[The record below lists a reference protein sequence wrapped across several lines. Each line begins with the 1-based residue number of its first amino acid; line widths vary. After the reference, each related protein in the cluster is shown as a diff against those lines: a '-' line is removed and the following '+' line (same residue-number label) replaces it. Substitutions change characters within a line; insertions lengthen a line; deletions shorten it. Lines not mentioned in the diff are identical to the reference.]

1 MLEILTIIFNV
12 ILKFKILEAIIPLI
26 LLMIIVWLLGGNR
39 NIILGLLFNT
49 IFGFIF
55 LILLKLIGFITVI
68 TSIDVIVVSVGG
80 VIGIIYIL
88 VKSIIF

>member
-1 MLEILTIIFNV
+1 MLENLSTILNA
-12 ILKFKILEAIIPLI
+12 ILNFKILEAIIPLV

>member
-1 MLEILTIIFNV
+1 MLEILTNILNV

-26 LLMIIVWLLGGNR
+26 LLMITVWLLGGNR

-55 LILLKLIGFITVI
+55 LILLRLIGFITVI
-68 TSIDVIVVSVGG
+68 TSIDVIIVSIGG
-80 VIGIIYIL
+80 IIGIIYIL

>member
-1 MLEILTIIFNV
+1 MLKILTTIFNM

-49 IFGFIF
+49 IFGFVF
-55 LILLKLIGFITVI
+55 LILLKLIGFITII
-68 TSIDVIVVSVGG
+68 TSIDVIVTSVGG
-80 VIGIIYIL
+80 IIGIIYIL

>member
-1 MLEILTIIFNV
+1 MLEILTTIFNV
-12 ILKFKILEAIIPLI
+12 ILKFKILEAIIPLV
-26 LLMIIVWLLGGNR
+26 LLMIVVWLLGGNR

-68 TSIDVIVVSVGG
+68 TSIDVIAVSLGG
-80 VIGIIYIL
+80 IIGIIYIL

>member
-1 MLEILTIIFNV
+1 MLEILTTIFNV
-12 ILKFKILEAIIPLI
+12 ILKFKILEAIIPLV
-26 LLMIIVWLLGGNR
+26 LLMIVVWLLGGNR

-80 VIGIIYIL
+80 IIGIIYIL

>member
-1 MLEILTIIFNV
+1 MLEFLTTIFNV
-12 ILKFKILEAIIPLI
+12 ILKFKILEAIIPLT
-26 LLMIIVWLLGGNR
+26 LLIIIVWLLGGNR
-39 NIILGLLFNT
+39 NIILGLVFNT

-68 TSIDVIVVSVGG
+68 TSIDVIITSVGG
-80 VIGIIYIL
+80 IIGIIYIL

>member
-1 MLEILTIIFNV
+1 MLEILTTIFNV
-12 ILKFKILEAIIPLI
+12 ILKFKILEAIIPLV
-26 LLMIIVWLLGGNR
+26 LLMIVVWLLGVNR

-80 VIGIIYIL
+80 IIGIIYIL

>member
-68 TSIDVIVVSVGG
+68 TSIDVIAVSLGG
-80 VIGIIYIL
+80 IIGIIYIL

>member
-1 MLEILTIIFNV
+1 MLEILTTIFNV
-12 ILKFKILEAIIPLI
+12 ILNLKILEAIIPLA

-55 LILLKLIGFITVI
+55 LMLLKLIGFITVV
-68 TSIDVIVVSVGG
+68 TSIDVIITSVGG
-80 VIGIIYIL
+80 IIGIIYIL
-88 VKSIIF
+88 VKSVIF

>member
-1 MLEILTIIFNV
+1 MLEILSTILNA
-12 ILKFKILEAIIPLI
+12 ILNFKILEAIIPLV

-80 VIGIIYIL
+80 VIGIFFIL

>member
-1 MLEILTIIFNV
+1 MLEFLTTIFNV
-12 ILKFKILEAIIPLI
+12 ILKLKILEAIIPLV
-26 LLMIIVWLLGGNR
+26 LLMFIVWLLGGNR

-49 IFGFIF
+49 IFGFVF
-55 LILLKLIGFITVI
+55 LILLKLIGFITII

-80 VIGIIYIL
+80 IIGIIYIL

>member
-80 VIGIIYIL
+80 LIGIIYIL

>member
-26 LLMIIVWLLGGNR
+26 LLMIIVWILGGNR

>member
-1 MLEILTIIFNV
+1 MLKILTTIFNM

-49 IFGFIF
+49 IFGFVF
-55 LILLKLIGFITVI
+55 LILLKLIGFITII
-68 TSIDVIVVSVGG
+68 TSIDVIVTSVGG
-80 VIGIIYIL
+80 IIGIIYIL
-88 VKSIIF
+88 VKIIIF

>member
-1 MLEILTIIFNV
+1 MLEILTNILNV

-55 LILLKLIGFITVI
+55 LILLRLIGFMTVI
-68 TSIDVIVVSVGG
+68 TSIDVIIVSIGG
-80 VIGIIYIL
+80 IIGIIYIL

>member
-1 MLEILTIIFNV
+1 MLKILTTIFNV

-26 LLMIIVWLLGGNR
+26 LLIIIVWLLGGNR

-49 IFGFIF
+49 IFGFVF

-68 TSIDVIVVSVGG
+68 TSIDVIAVSLGG
-80 VIGIIYIL
+80 IIGIIYIL

>member
-1 MLEILTIIFNV
+1 MLKILTTIFNV

-26 LLMIIVWLLGGNR
+26 LLIIIVWLLGGNR

-49 IFGFIF
+49 IFGFVF

-68 TSIDVIVVSVGG
+68 TSIDVIVTSVGG
-80 VIGIIYIL
+80 IIGIIYIL

>member
-26 LLMIIVWLLGGNR
+26 LLMIIVWILGGNR

-68 TSIDVIVVSVGG
+68 TSIDVIAVSLGG
-80 VIGIIYIL
+80 IIGIIYIL

>member
-1 MLEILTIIFNV
+1 MLEILSTILNA
-12 ILKFKILEAIIPLI
+12 ILNFKILEAIIPLV

-80 VIGIIYIL
+80 VIGIFFIL
-88 VKSIIF
+88 VKSILF

>member
-1 MLEILTIIFNV
+1 MLEILTTIFNV
-12 ILKFKILEAIIPLI
+12 ILKFKILEAIIPLV
-26 LLMIIVWLLGGNR
+26 LLMIVVWLLGVNR
-39 NIILGLLFNT
+39 NIILGLFFNT

-80 VIGIIYIL
+80 IIGIIYIL